1 MSFHVLLSQ
10 LAEIIAAGSV
20 NLSDDLLAAD
30 VAGITTDTRTL
41 KAGEVFVALRGE
53 KFDGHEFVETALRKG
68 AIAVI
73 TDYKMPGAIPQLHVK
88 DTLTAYQAI
97 ARWWRLQFK
106 IPVIGI
112 TGSCGKTTT
121 KELVSAVLS
130 STKGNTHKT
139 LFNYN
144 NEIGVPK
151 TLLEMSPIHD
161 YAVIEMAMRAKG
173 EIALLTQ
180 IACPT
185 IGVITN
191 VGTAHIGRL
200 GSKEAIAQAKCELLA
215 EMPSSSIAVLNHDD
229 RRLMETAA
237 GVWQGQTI
245 TYGLEGGD
253 VRGELIDNETL
264 LVEGMRLPLPL
275 PGRHNASNFLAAL
288 AVAKILQVD
297 WTPFKAGLAVNL
309 PSGRAQRYN
318 LPNDVVILDETYNAG
333 LESMLAALQLLAE
346 TPGKRHIAVLG
357 TMKELGEQS
366 PEFHFAVGEAAR
378 KLNLDGLLI
387 LVDDKEA
394 EAIALGA
401 APLPAE
407 CFTTHQAIVER
418 LKEMVEESD
427 RILFKASHSVAL
439 DRVVNQFRAEFT
451 A

>member
-97 ARWWRLQFK
+97 ARWWRSQFK

-161 YAVIEMAMRAKG
+161 YAVLK
-173 EIALLTQ
+173 
-180 IACPT
+180 
-185 IGVITN
+185 
-191 VGTAHIGRL
+191 
-200 GSKEAIAQAKCELLA
+200 
-215 EMPSSSIAVLNHDD
+215 
-229 RRLMETAA
+229 
-237 GVWQGQTI
+237 WQCGQK
-245 TYGLEGGD
+245 
-253 VRGELIDNETL
+253 V
-264 LVEGMRLPLPL
+264 
-275 PGRHNASNFLAAL
+275 
-288 AVAKILQVD
+288 
-297 WTPFKAGLAVNL
+297 
-309 PSGRAQRYN
+309 
-318 LPNDVVILDETYNAG
+318 
-333 LESMLAALQLLAE
+333 
-346 TPGKRHIAVLG
+346 
-357 TMKELGEQS
+357 
-366 PEFHFAVGEAAR
+366 
-378 KLNLDGLLI
+378 KLR
-387 LVDDKEA
+387 
-394 EAIALGA
+394 
-401 APLPAE
+401 
-407 CFTTHQAIVER
+407 C
-418 LKEMVEESD
+418 
-427 RILFKASHSVAL
+427 
-439 DRVVNQFRAEFT
+439 
-451 A
+451 

>member
-1 MSFHVLLSQ
+1 
-10 LAEIIAAGSV
+10 
-20 NLSDDLLAAD
+20 
-30 VAGITTDTRTL
+30 
-41 KAGEVFVALRGE
+41 
-53 KFDGHEFVETALRKG
+53 
-68 AIAVI
+68 
-73 TDYKMPGAIPQLHVK
+73 
-88 DTLTAYQAI
+88 
-97 ARWWRLQFK
+97 
-106 IPVIGI
+106 
-112 TGSCGKTTT
+112 
-121 KELVSAVLS
+121 
-130 STKGNTHKT
+130 
-139 LFNYN
+139 
-144 NEIGVPK
+144 
-151 TLLEMSPIHD
+151 
-161 YAVIEMAMRAKG
+161 MAMRAKG

-357 TMKELGEQS
+357 YDEGIGRAKSRISLRSWRG
-366 PEFHFAVGEAAR
+366 
-378 KLNLDGLLI
+378 
-387 LVDDKEA
+387 
-394 EAIALGA
+394 GA
-401 APLPAE
+401 
-407 CFTTHQAIVER
+407 
-418 LKEMVEESD
+418 
-427 RILFKASHSVAL
+427 KAKSRRVA
-439 DRVVNQFRAEFT
+439 DFGRR
-451 A
+451 